1 MNDTREEE
9 LRAAAQK
16 MKSACRAYYDSD
28 DSCSECPAYIENRLT
43 GETRCYFS
51 ETWTDPCDWDL

>member
-9 LRAAAQK
+9 LRAAAEK
-16 MKSACRAYYDSD
+16 MKSACEAYYESD
-28 DSCSECPAYIENRLT
+28 ESCSACPAYIENKLT

-51 ETWTDPCDWDL
+51 STWTDPYRWDV